1 MLSSSCGGDSYHQQQ
16 PIAAATTN
24 YSSPTEFPSID
35 GISSGRSAALCALC
49 RIVCSKH
56 TNEQLRD
63 DQLAR
68 FFALAHEALISVKQI
83 FLRKDNGRFKEGK
96 GLGIKGTNG
105 DLKFIRD
112 LKFVRA

>member
-1 MLSSSCGGDSYHQQQ
+1 MLSSSGGGDSYHQQQ
-16 PIAAATTN
+16 QPLATTTTN

-68 FFALAHEALISVKQI
+68 FFALAHEALISVKRFFWERI
-83 FLRKDNGRFKEGK
+83 REDLRRGK
-96 GLGIKGTNG
+96 G
-105 DLKFIRD
+105 
-112 LKFVRA
+112 